1 MCVKVNHYTKNY
13 QLKMRLK
20 RNVFSCDLKVFNDL
34 HVLMSSGR
42 EFYSVGAI
50 CENALSP

>member
-1 MCVKVNHYTKNY
+1 MSKSHYTKNY

-34 HVLMSSGR
+34 HVLMSSGIELHR
-42 EFYSVGAI
+42 VGAI